1 MIVKFE
7 ENECFRFDVP
17 KISNSLVYF
26 LLYNEEV
33 VYVGQT
39 VQGLVR
45 PLSHKDKVFDSVAVI
60 SVPEDLLTAVE
71 DYYISKYIPKYN
83 KTMRMYLPMLVARN
97 RIREIIGNDSYTV
110 RDVKR
115 THLTTESVLPFSEMG
130 MFISLKKN
138 SKSYVCFCT
147 VTMEV
152 NNHGYSQEP

>member
-17 KISNSLVYF
+17 KINNSLVYF

-71 DYYISKYIPKYN
+71 DYYISKYTPKYN

-110 RDVKR
+110 RDVKKDA
-115 THLTTESVLPFSEMG
+115 FDNG
-130 MFISLKKN
+130 ISL
-138 SKSYVCFCT
+138 T
-147 VTMEV
+147 VLGNGNV
-152 NNHGYSQEP
+152 YISQEEFKKLCLLLHGNDEGE